1 MWSRSLQETWYSES
15 SQVRTTHNAG
25 IHDQLAC
32 IPKNCFWTDNWAAAY
47 RYVIDIFW
55 SPLKMRQFCR
65 LGYDRWIHEDGLG
78 KTSKPDNNNNIWKFC
93 PPQHAEEECIAW
105 WFQGMNGGN
114 ICSPFS
120 ADNPAYIVEIH
131 DVIHTVHSSLFSM
144 LVALVFAFVGVSAAH
159 AVTFNVTVG
168 ANGNLAYYPPF
179 VQAQPGDLINFQL
192 WVNYQL
198 PPPSNIVSSTK

>member
-1 MWSRSLQETWYSES
+1 MWSLSVQETWYSES

-32 IPKNCFWTDNWAAAY
+32 ILKNCFWTNNWAAAY
-47 RYVIDIFW
+47 RYVIYIIW

-65 LGYDRWIHEDGLG
+65 LGYDRWIYEDGLG
-78 KTSKPDNNNNIWKFC
+78 QTSKPDNNNNIWKFC

-120 ADNPAYIVEIH
+120 AGNPAYIVEI
-131 DVIHTVHSSLFSM
+131 IYTHSPFLFIFNAGCTHLCFCWCFCGTCSDFQCYCRCQRKSC
-144 LVALVFAFVGVSAAH
+144 LLSPFRTGSARGSH
-159 AVTFNVTVG
+159 
-168 ANGNLAYYPPF
+168 
-179 VQAQPGDLINFQL
+179 
-192 WVNYQL
+192 QL
-198 PPPSNIVSSTK
+198 PVVSQLSVTPI